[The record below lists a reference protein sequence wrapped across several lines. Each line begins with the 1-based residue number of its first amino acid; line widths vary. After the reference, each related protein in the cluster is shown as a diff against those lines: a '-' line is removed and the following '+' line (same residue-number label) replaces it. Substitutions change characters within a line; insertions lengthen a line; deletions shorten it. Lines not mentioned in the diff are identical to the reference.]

1 MKQLGFTLIEMVMTM
16 IIIGVLAV
24 FVIPNMGSIKT
35 FEDVAY
41 QDKVRS
47 ALQFARASAVA
58 QRRKVCVQLANHDL
72 ALSIDTAT
80 PEASATSCAVASA
93 LPRTLAMPSPDRGC
107 DAANKVCHPSGVTLT
122 ATAGAISYAISF
134 SPLGKPSE
142 GVTYTL
148 TGQTAGTITVEAE
161 TGYVY

>member
-1 MKQLGFTLIEMVMTM
+1 MKQQGFTLIEMVMTM

-24 FVIPNMGSIKT
+24 FVIPNMGSIKA

-58 QRRKVCVQLANHDL
+58 QRRKVCVQLANNDL
-72 ALSIDTAT
+72 ALSIDTVT
-80 PEASATSCAVASA
+80 PEASTTSCAVASA

-122 ATAGAISYAISF
+122 ATVDAISF
-134 SPLGKPSE
+134 NPLGQPSQP
-142 GVTYTL
+142 VTYTL
-148 TGQTAGTITVEAE
+148 TGQAAVTITVEAE
-161 TGYVY
+161 TGYVH

>member
-16 IIIGVLAV
+16 IIVGVLAV
-24 FVIPNMGSIKT
+24 FVIPNMGSIKV

-80 PEASATSCAVASA
+80 PEASVTSCTVASA
-93 LPRTLAMPSPDRGC
+93 LPRLLAMPSPDRGC
-107 DAANKVCHPSGVTLT
+107 DAANKVCHPAGATLT
-122 ATAGAISYAISF
+122 ATADAISF
-134 SPLGKPSE
+134 NPLGQPSAA
-142 GVTYTL
+142 VTYTV
-148 TGQTAGTITVEAE
+148 TGQSAVTITVEAE
-161 TGYVY
+161 TGYVH

>member
-1 MKQLGFTLIEMVMTM
+1 MKQQGFTLIEMVMTM

-24 FVIPNMGSIKT
+24 FVIPNMGSIKA

-47 ALQFARASAVA
+47 ALQFARTSAVA

-80 PEASATSCAVASA
+80 PEASTTSCAVASA
-93 LPRTLAMPSPDRGC
+93 LPRMLAMPSPDRGC
-107 DAANKVCHPSGVTLT
+107 DAATKVCHPSGVTLT
-122 ATAGAISYAISF
+122 ATADAISF
-134 SPLGKPSE
+134 NPWGQPSE
-142 GVTYTL
+142 AVTYTV
-148 TGQTAGTITVEAE
+148 TGQSTLTIKVEAE
-161 TGYVY
+161 TGYVH